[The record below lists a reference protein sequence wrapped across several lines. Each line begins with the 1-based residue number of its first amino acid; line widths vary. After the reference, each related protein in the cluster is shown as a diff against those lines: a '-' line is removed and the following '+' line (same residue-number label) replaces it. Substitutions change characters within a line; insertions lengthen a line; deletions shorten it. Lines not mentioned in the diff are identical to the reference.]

1 MIMCVVVFLLFRL
14 ACIAESLS
22 MHDKMHVIVKLYAY
36 WTLKR
41 RARNGVPLLRRLQL
55 GSVPVTAASAVV
67 IVPVFFT
74 EITVAPRVV
83 FVPVSLLK

>member
-1 MIMCVVVFLLFRL
+1 MVIAIYHVNLFVSIVVFRL

-22 MHDKMHVIVKLYAY
+22 MHDKMQVIVKLQAY

-55 GSVPVTAASAVV
+55 GATPATAASTVITAV
-67 IVPVFFT
+67 FHW
-74 EITVAPRVV
+74 
-83 FVPVSLLK
+83 SHHNLK